1 MIKSIAFDLWGC
13 LLKENDY
20 PMSKQEEILEKQ
32 FWNLND
38 DKEYF
43 AWATKTLSLSEDQ
56 IKAIFTPLWEKL
68 YSLREQ
74 WIFEKILKEYPN
86 IDFAIATNHISD
98 VKNSLKHLWIS
109 EKCKTILISWDCGCE
124 KPSKE
129 FYELLIQKIWHNAD
143 EILFIDDQEENIQ
156 NAEKYGLKAIY
167 YHENTILSETI
178 LSYLW
183 KIE

>member
-43 AWATKTLSLSEDQ
+43 AWATKTLSLSEEQ
-56 IKAIFTPLWEKL
+56 IKAILTPLWEKL

-143 EILFIDDQEENIQ
+143 EILFIDDQKENIQ
-156 NAEKYGLKAIY
+156 NAEKYGLKTIY
-167 YHENTILSETI
+167 YHKSTILSETI

>member
-13 LLKENDY
+13 LLKENDC

-38 DKEYF
+38 DEEYF
-43 AWATKTLSLSEDQ
+43 AWATKTLFLPEEQ
-56 IKAIFTPLWEKL
+56 VKAILSSLWIKL

-74 WIFEKILKEYPN
+74 WIFEKILEKYPN
-86 IDFAIATNHISD
+86 IDFAIATNHISE

-109 EKCKTILISWDCGCE
+109 EKCKTILISWDCGYE
-124 KPSKE
+124 KPSKN
-129 FYELLIQKIWHNAD
+129 FYKLLIQKIWHKAE
-143 EILFIDDQEENIQ
+143 EILFIDDQKVNIQ
-156 NAEKYGLKAIY
+156 NAEESWLKTIY
-167 YHENTILSETI
+167 YHKNTILSEAI

>member
-43 AWATKTLSLSEDQ
+43 AWATKTLSLSEEQ
-56 IKAIFTPLWEKL
+56 IKAILTPLWEKL

-74 WIFEKILKEYPN
+74 
-86 IDFAIATNHISD
+86 
-98 VKNSLKHLWIS
+98 
-109 EKCKTILISWDCGCE
+109 
-124 KPSKE
+124 
-129 FYELLIQKIWHNAD
+129 
-143 EILFIDDQEENIQ
+143 
-156 NAEKYGLKAIY
+156 
-167 YHENTILSETI
+167 
-178 LSYLW
+178 
-183 KIE
+183 